1 MKRQLAG
8 RKYPESVAM
17 EVANE
22 IFGKQVGTTYVAG
35 LVDSQSEEEFF
46 EKLEARKAD
55 WLKREEDSGVVP
67 GFYDWFLQNKVEMI
81 TSGMLQPVRE
91 DAGLGCPPTSFTTN
105 ACETINA
112 VLKGKVNYKKNELPA
127 FVHHLKSLIDEQ
139 ERELE
144 RAVIGRGKYRFR
156 REFQHLQIE
165 EDLWFRMSRD
175 QREKH
180 LTKVAQT
187 RINCSEGD
195 SGIVQQS
202 SELSVDPRKF
212 QSGLN
217 IPLPSVQAIW
227 NKAAELIAQP
237 NSIVAPPGCST
248 ESKMV
253 MSRKGKRPHM
263 VTCGKN
269 GRVSCDSDCPNWKSL
284 KICSHCVAVAHVND
298 SLQAFCD
305 QYRKSKHLP
314 SISQLLFQL
323 ELVTKGIE

>member
-195 SGIVQQS
+195 SGIV
-202 SELSVDPRKF
+202 
-212 QSGLN
+212 
-217 IPLPSVQAIW
+217 
-227 NKAAELIAQP
+227 
-237 NSIVAPPGCST
+237 
-248 ESKMV
+248 
-253 MSRKGKRPHM
+253 
-263 VTCGKN
+263 
-269 GRVSCDSDCPNWKSL
+269 
-284 KICSHCVAVAHVND
+284 
-298 SLQAFCD
+298 
-305 QYRKSKHLP
+305 
-314 SISQLLFQL
+314 
-323 ELVTKGIE
+323 